1 MRRRTAQILTGVAI
15 VVVLL
20 GIVYAVAVA
29 VSAAKLRR
37 AYAALEK
44 AGRPT
49 QIAQVIPPDVPDPE
63 NAALLY
69 ESAVL
74 LLKAQPAPEKDLLEY
89 LGKLA
94 GTSSEKPFDPNEQAE
109 LESLLRQDVIDQAL
123 SIVEQ
128 GTQRPSCRFQN
139 DYTAGISMSLDH
151 LAKQRALA
159 RILGAKALLQA
170 KDGQAGEA
178 WDTVLT
184 QARFA
189 DALRAEPVLV
199 SQLVRS
205 AQIELACTTIQR
217 LCESAPPGEQSSRI
231 LQDLLGQYDDLT
243 PLIRAVDGERLI
255 FGEQTFGL
263 PKNEMRKVLGDI
275 QDEGYIPGILSRLMY
290 LGISFKPLFLADHAA
305 YLRAM
310 RNYAERFA
318 QPYDPNEIE
327 TMNKKFSEILK
338 HHILTGILL
347 PNMGRVKEVFL
358 RRIAQVRVT
367 RAGLALLQ
375 YRDAH
380 GGFPETLGALD
391 PGSVRDPF
399 SQASL
404 LYRRQGT
411 GFDLYSVGPDQKDN
425 GGAAKQPRQETGY
438 DIGWNFT
445 GQAMP

>member
-1 MRRRTAQILTGVAI
+1 MRKRTTRILTGVAI
-15 VVVLL
+15 VVVVL

-49 QIAQVIPPDVPDPE
+49 QIAQVIPPLVPDPE

-74 LLKAQPAPEKDLLEY
+74 LLKAQPAPEKNLLEY
-89 LGKLA
+89 LSNLA
-94 GTSSEKPFDPNEQAE
+94 GTSSDKPLDPNEQAE
-109 LESLLRQDVIDQAL
+109 LESLLRQDIIGRAL
-123 SIVEQ
+123 SIVKQ

-151 LAKQRALA
+151 LAKQRDLA

-217 LCESAPPGEQSSRI
+217 LCESAPPAEQSSRI
-231 LQDLLGQYDDLT
+231 FQDLLGQYDDLT
-243 PLIRAVDGERLI
+243 PLVRAVDGERLI
-255 FGEQTFGL
+255 FGEQTLGL
-263 PKNEMRKVLGDI
+263 PKSKLRTALGDI
-275 QDEGYIPGILSRLMY
+275 QDEGRIPGIIARLMF
-290 LGISFKPLFLADHAA
+290 LGISFKPLFLADRAA

-310 RNYAERFA
+310 QDYAERFA

-327 TMNKKFSEILK
+327 TMGKEPSEY
-338 HHILTGILL
+338 HVLTRILL
-347 PNMGRVKEVFL
+347 PNMGRVKEVYL

-375 YRDAH
+375 YRATH
-380 GGFPETLGALD
+380 GGFPETLGALE
-391 PGSVRDPF
+391 PEGVRDPF
-399 SQASL
+399 SQVSL
-404 LYRRQGT
+404 LYRRHGT
-411 GFDLYSVGPDQKDN
+411 GFDLYSIGPDQKDN
-425 GGAAKQPRQETGY
+425 DGAAKQPKQWTDY
-438 DIGWNFT
+438 DIVWHFAGEAT
-445 GQAMP
+445 P